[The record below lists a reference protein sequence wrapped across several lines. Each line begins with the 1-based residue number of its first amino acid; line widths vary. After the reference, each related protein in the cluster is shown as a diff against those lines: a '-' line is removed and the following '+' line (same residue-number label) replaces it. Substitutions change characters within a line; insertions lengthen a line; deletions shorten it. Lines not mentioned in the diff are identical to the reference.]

1 MIFIMNSI
9 TICLS
14 SGCHTKYH
22 KLYGLTAEICFSQF
36 GSYAFEISVPAWKVF
51 GESSVVLHMGEER
64 KKFLLRDI
72 SPTIRTPLITE

>member
-9 TICLS
+9 TIYLS

-22 KLYGLTAEICFSQF
+22 KLDGLTAEICFSQF

-51 GESSVVLHMGEER
+51 DESSVVLHMGERE
-64 KKFLLRDI
+64 KEI
-72 SPTIRTPLITE
+72 SLFSPIKTLVPQ